1 MKIAIIGCGY
11 VGSAI
16 ARLWQRQGHQVTVTT
31 TTPEKISKLETI
43 ADCVVLAKGN
53 DLETLQKLVSD
64 REMVLLS
71 VGAKSRTI
79 DNYRQ
84 SYLETAK
91 NVVKAIETAPSVKQL
106 IYTGSYAVLGDKNGA
121 WTDETAP
128 VNPANEH
135 GEILCQTESELLS
148 VPENQMKSSSGQ
160 RSVGE
165 AFSERVETSELR
177 SLKVCILRL
186 AGIYGEG
193 RELIKIFGRVAGT
206 TRPGSGDDYTNW
218 IHLDDI
224 VGAIEFARQREL
236 SGIYNLAS
244 DEILTTKEFL
254 DRLFKVHERSPVN
267 WDDSQTSVR
276 PYNTK
281 LSNQKL
287 KNAGFRLAHPQLVF

>member
-91 NVVKAIETAPSVKQL
+91 NLVKAIETTSSVKQL

-135 GEILCQTESELLS
+135 GEILCQTELELLS
-148 VPENQMKSSSGQ
+148 I
-160 RSVGE
+160 
-165 AFSERVETSELR
+165 SETEC
-177 SLKVCILRL
+177 KVCILRL

-193 RELIKIFGRVAGT
+193 RELIKIFGRIAGT

-244 DEILTTKEFL
+244 DEILTTREFL
-254 DRLFKVHERSPVN
+254 DRLFTIHNLQPVI
-267 WDDSQTSVR
+267 WDADRTSVR

-287 KNAGFRLAHPQLVF
+287 KNAGFRLAYPQLIF